1 MKKKD
6 VPSIVTHARRRL
18 GFSRLELISGG
29 TDRRNHQSGAFFRAI
44 FSSGWCRAGLISAG
58 ESLPPDMADRFV
70 ADMVLWW
77 DRNAEARELPRMIL
91 LVPVPWKQRILS
103 LLPLLRIPLSCFEYE
118 SSSSEIREIFPQT
131 ETLPDLLS
139 PYIIYPGSPAP
150 GALELIRRE
159 FPQLDLIFR
168 KNRWELSH
176 LGLPVV
182 WMETGGSLWC
192 DFRRPRRIGT
202 GFSPEEYR
210 RHIRQV
216 IGMRAGS
223 SADKNTF
230 SYMFGP
236 ERWLESRLIKGLS
249 LVRPG
254 LGSQFYCQVPS
265 CLGRERKILDILASD
280 EKGRLFVLEVKT
292 ECRIENIF
300 QGLGYRER
308 VEKHLADGDFQ
319 KKGYFDRVELS
330 DSSPVLG
337 FISPLFAFHR
347 TLPVIWKYLVPGG
360 EVFFLGINSN
370 WRDGISPLRRFSL
383 EPGRMFCGK
392 NRLCS

>member
-6 VPSIVTHARRRL
+6 VPPIVSHALRKL
-18 GFSRLELISGG
+18 GYGRIELISGG
-29 TDRRNHQSGAFFRAI
+29 TDRRNHQSGAFFRALL
-44 FSSGWCRAGLISAG
+44 SSGWRRAGLISAN
-58 ESLPPDMADRFV
+58 EYLPPDMADRFV

-77 DRNAEARELPRMIL
+77 DRNAEARGVTVMIL
-91 LVPVPWKQRILS
+91 LVPVLWRQRILS
-103 LLPLLRIPLSCFEYE
+103 LLPLLKIPLRCFEYE
-118 SSSSEIREIFPQT
+118 SGSFAMRAIYPRGEAM
-131 ETLPDLLS
+131 PDLLS

-150 GALELIRRE
+150 GVLEEIRRQ
-159 FPQLDLIFR
+159 FPELDLIFR

-176 LGLPVV
+176 LGLPVA
-182 WMETGGSLWC
+182 WMEAGGSVWY
-192 DFRRPRRIGT
+192 DFRQPRRT
-202 GFSPEEYR
+202 GPRPEEYR

-216 IGMRAGS
+216 IGLRSGA
-223 SADKNTF
+223 SAARNTF

-236 ERWLESRLIKGLS
+236 ERWLESRLIKDLS
-249 LVRPG
+249 LVKPG
-254 LGSQFYCQVPS
+254 LGTQFYCQVPS
-265 CLGRERKILDILASD
+265 CLGMERKILDILVSD

-292 ECRIENIF
+292 ECRIEDIF

-330 DSSPVLG
+330 DSAPVLG
-337 FISPLFAFHR
+337 FVSPLFAFHR

-370 WRDGISPLRRFSL
+370 WREGIRPLRRFSL
-383 EPGRMFCGK
+383 EPGRMFSNENK
-392 NRLCS
+392 LCS